1 MLWKKLFALID
12 TGEFSLSRETFLQLH
27 ALLAFEEALT
37 WGVFRDDRVS
47 IAGTRH

>member
-12 TGEFSLSRETFLQLH
+12 TDEFSLSREAFLDLH